1 MILTIRDEW
10 ADGSTH
16 ETKDNY
22 TASRGRYML
31 ASICR
36 SVQWKKEDIPN
47 GFKYET
53 PWYYCGKAGKC
64 TTTVTLTRG
73 WC

>member
-16 ETKDNY
+16 ETKSNY

-31 ASICR
+31 ASIR
-36 SVQWKKEDIPN
+36 SSVQWKTEDIPN

-53 PWYYCGKAGKC
+53 PRHYCGKAGKC
-64 TTTVTLTRG
+64 TTTITLTRG
-73 WC
+73 WA

>member
-31 ASICR
+31 ASIYR

-53 PWYYCGKAGKC
+53 PWYYCGKSGKC